1 MEKQEETDEKIA
13 DMLLDS
19 LNIEPEMEQ
28 NKTVKCHRGE
38 ERHYER
44 RIKSELALEQELPW
58 HFENGASYH
67 CISFGDVDS
76 LTYLRCIVKQQ
87 KLKYLLLSTWCMA
100 ITDAEEVKK
109 WLDAG
114 YIQRVDFYVGEIF
127 QGSYGPVYD
136 FIKSNCLRNG
146 GRIAIFRNHSK
157 VMAGMG
163 EKFDFAIS
171 SSANINTNPRCE
183 NTVVT
188 VDSAVARFYKD
199 FFDDIKAFN
208 YKEFPDWQP
217 FDI

>member
-1 MEKQEETDEKIA
+1 MVLAKPGIFSVSGEFFRGISLHGKSDFYMMKNKKNEGEKWVEKQEETDEKIA

-28 NKTVKCHRGE
+28 NKTVKCHRGK

-100 ITDAEEVKK
+100 ITDAE
-109 WLDAG
+109 
-114 YIQRVDFYVGEIF
+114 
-127 QGSYGPVYD
+127 
-136 FIKSNCLRNG
+136 
-146 GRIAIFRNHSK
+146 
-157 VMAGMG
+157 
-163 EKFDFAIS
+163 
-171 SSANINTNPRCE
+171 
-183 NTVVT
+183 
-188 VDSAVARFYKD
+188 
-199 FFDDIKAFN
+199 
-208 YKEFPDWQP
+208 
-217 FDI
+217 